1 VPPRVLNT
9 QNPRSILIVDDDDEV
24 RSALKVLLEASDL
37 QVVGEATNG
46 IEGGYM
52 AYRHQPKIVI
62 LDYQMPKMNGAE
74 TSYVV
79 RFLAPRCNIVAFST
93 LLEAR
98 PSWADAYLNK
108 GSIIEIVPLI
118 EKILLWP
125 SRDGQPSRNDHP
137 HRNGKRSRNGHPT

>member
-1 VPPRVLNT
+1 MRADLET
-9 QNPRSILIVDDDDEV
+9 QHARSILIVDDDDEV
-24 RSALKVLLEASDL
+24 RGSLKLLLEASDL
-37 QVVGEATNG
+37 LVVGEATNG

-79 RFLAPRCNIVAFST
+79 RFLAPGSRILAFST
-93 LLEAR
+93 LLDER

-108 GSIIEIVPLI
+108 DSIGEIVPLI

-125 SRDGQPSRNDHP
+125 IRDGHS
-137 HRNGKRSRNGHPT
+137 NGNGHSQRDGHHHGTAITTD

>member
-1 VPPRVLNT
+1 MLEELKT

-24 RSALKVLLEASDL
+24 RSALKPLLEASDL
-37 QVVGEATNG
+37 LVVGEATNG

-52 AYRHQPKIVI
+52 AYRHQPAIVI
-62 LDYQMPKMNGAE
+62 LDYRMQKLNGAE

-79 RFLAPRCNIVAFST
+79 RFLAPQCRILAFST
-93 LLEAR
+93 MLEAR

-108 GSIIEIVPLI
+108 DSIGEIVPLI

-125 SRDGQPSRNDHP
+125 NKDGHSDKDGHAHRDGYA
-137 HRNGKRSRNGHPT
+137 HRNGHRH